1 MTEPHS
7 CTLPGQRIAVIGVTG
22 SGKTTLARQ
31 LSARLGIAHV
41 EMDALHF
48 GENWSEL
55 PEAEFRARVQNATAG
70 PAWITDGNYSAVR
83 DLIWGRADTLIW
95 LDYSLAFVLAR
106 LTRRTFKRIFT
117 HERLWH
123 GNVETFAGQ
132 FLSKDSLFVWL
143 LKTYPKRKREY
154 SQALSDPQRSHLRRV
169 RLTSARQTAAWLAQ
183 VPAALPRRYHALK
196 GP

>member
-1 MTEPHS
+1 MTENHS
-7 CTLPGQRIAVIGVTG
+7 LTLPGQRIAVIGVTG

-31 LSARLGIAHV
+31 LSARLDIAHV

-55 PEAEFRARVQNATAG
+55 PKAEFRERVQNATAS

-95 LDYSLAFVLAR
+95 LDYSFAFVLAR

-117 HERLWH
+117 HEQLWH

-154 SQALSDPQRSHLRRV
+154 SQAFADPQRSYLRRV

-183 VPAALPRRYHALK
+183 VPAASPRRNES
-196 GP
+196 